1 MEMFLKEAPFRGE
14 DEIRQLHRVYASL
27 GSPKADY
34 CPELLAAPWY
44 SLMPSLEK
52 CDNVFALEW
61 SE

>member
-27 GSPKADY
+27 GSPRADH

-44 SLMPSLEK
+44 SLMTSAEEY
-52 CDNVFALEW
+52 DNVFALEW